1 MPLISSF
8 YGVLIYLYWLDT
20 REHHMPHIHAMYAG
34 DEAVF
39 SIDSGDVLDGCLPRR
54 PTRMVLAWIEI
65 HRDELMADWSLAVK
79 GEPVFKIDPL
89 K

>member
-8 YGVLIYLYWLDT
+8 YGVLIYLYSLDT
-20 REHHMPHIHAMYAG
+20 RQHHLPHIHAMYAG

-39 SIDSGDVLDGCLPRR
+39 SIDSGDVLDGSRPRR
-54 PTRMVLAWIEI
+54 QTRMVLAWIEI

>member
-39 SIDSGDVLDGCLPRR
+39 SIDSGDVLDGSLPRR
-54 PTRMVLAWIEI
+54 QTRMVLAWIEI